1 MSVSHGRPSVSAF
14 REDVESNRVLLFSG
28 LGPTLQVKMT
38 STPKGGWECEVPIK
52 TSNFVA
58 LEHEFF
64 KLNQFVRKTS
74 AGLDSEEDPRN
85 FFLGG
90 A

>member
-1 MSVSHGRPSVSAF
+1 
-14 REDVESNRVLLFSG
+14 
-28 LGPTLQVKMT
+28 MT
-38 STPKGGWECEVPIK
+38 STPKVGWECEVPIK

-74 AGLDSEEDPRN
+74 AGLDSEEDPRK
-85 FFLGG
+85 FFLGSLTTVQHSMIVVNPG
-90 A
+90 CIFGLSCVFVGSIRGG